1 MKVKTFDAVK
11 LMRELRNKLSED
23 MEDMTSEERVRYI
36 QNKAAS
42 TPLGKAMVQDKRKTA
57 QQIAE
62 HGRGKQRRAG

>member
-36 QNKAAS
+36 QDKAAT
-42 TPLGKAMVQDKRKTA
+42 TPLGKAMVKGEHKAA